1 MKEEIK
7 QCRFIQRIDSI
18 HLLTT
23 KKVISYLCVVPLR
36 RVPEEPLDEG
46 VLHLLPG

>member
-36 RVPEEPLDEG
+36 RVPEERDINPGLDNKNN
-46 VLHLLPG
+46 